1 MSINKEAAACDD
13 KSCDSVGMGRD
24 FWYVGEK
31 ILGSALAVGESV
43 VHMAFF

>member
-1 MSINKEAAACDD
+1 VMIRVATRSGWAGFL
-13 KSCDSVGMGRD
+13 VRR
-24 FWYVGEK
+24 EK